1 MELVRLFALSWAAM
15 FLFSFGAFLLKVGD
29 YAFGG
34 FNIIITSMLVMMA
47 VDEFSTWGKSK

>member
-15 FLFSFGAFLLKVGD
+15 FLFMFGAFLLKVGD